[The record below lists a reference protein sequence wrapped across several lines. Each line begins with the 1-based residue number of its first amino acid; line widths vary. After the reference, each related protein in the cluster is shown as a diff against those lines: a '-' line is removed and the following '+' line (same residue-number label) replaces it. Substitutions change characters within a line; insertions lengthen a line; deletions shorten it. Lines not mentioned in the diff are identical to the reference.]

1 MGHADDRVPRPAEL
15 GPMDGVDLHA
25 HYHADRI
32 GGDFFDATRVGT
44 RAVFLLSDIAGKRPQ
59 TDMLAAAMQEAF
71 RVQAPALF
79 GAVDANIM
87 EGTEMLVQALNH
99 ALIDAAKEGVRFAPT
114 LVGCFDTQ
122 LGLLAYINAG
132 GQTALLHDSD
142 GVHTLPNPTPPLGL
156 TTHLTYE
163 ASMQAFEPGARLL
176 VVTKGVTHTIH
187 GKLAFGEAGVTEVLR
202 GSHDAPASAMCEAV
216 LDAAH
221 GFEKK
226 RRFSFGRDERDDMT
240 ALAVVRARSQG

>member
-1 MGHADDRVPRPAEL
+1 MVHADNRVPRPAEL
-15 GPMDGVDLHA
+15 GQTDGVDLHA

-32 GGDFFDATRVGT
+32 GGDFFDVVRVGT

-59 TDMLAAAMQEAF
+59 TDTLSAAMQEAF
-71 RVQAPALF
+71 RVQAVELF
-79 GAVDANIM
+79 GALDANIM

-99 ALIDAAKEGVRFAPT
+99 ALIDAARDGVRFAPT

-122 LGLLAYINAG
+122 LGVLAYINAG

-142 GVHTLPNPTPPLGL
+142 GTRLLPNPTPPLGL

-163 ASMQAFEPGARLL
+163 ASIQAFEPGARLL
-176 VVTKGVTHTIH
+176 VVTKGVTHTVH
-187 GKLAFGEAGVTEVLR
+187 GKVAFGEAGVTEVLR
-202 GSHDAPASAMCEAV
+202 RSQGEPASTMCQAV

-221 GFEKK
+221 GFAK
-226 RRFSFGRDERDDMT
+226 RRRFAFGREERDDMT
-240 ALAVVRARSQG
+240 ALAVVRRA

>member
-1 MGHADDRVPRPAEL
+1 MGHADNRVPRPAEL
-15 GPMDGVDLHA
+15 GQIDGVDLHA
-25 HYHADRI
+25 HYHADRV
-32 GGDFFDATRVGT
+32 GGDFFDAVRVGT

-59 TDMLAAAMQEAF
+59 TDTLSAAMQEAF
-71 RVQAPALF
+71 RTHAPELF

-142 GVHTLPNPTPPLGL
+142 GARTLPNPTLPLGL

-163 ASMQAFEPGARLL
+163 ASIQAFEPGARLL
-176 VVTKGVTHTIH
+176 VVTKGVTHSVR
-187 GKLAFGEAGVTEVLR
+187 GKETFGAAGVTEVLR
-202 GSHDAPASAMCEAV
+202 GSHDEPASAMCQAV

-221 GFEKK
+221 AFEKR
-226 RRFSFGRDERDDMT
+226 RRFSFGHDERDDMT
-240 ALAVVRARSQG
+240 ALAIVRARG